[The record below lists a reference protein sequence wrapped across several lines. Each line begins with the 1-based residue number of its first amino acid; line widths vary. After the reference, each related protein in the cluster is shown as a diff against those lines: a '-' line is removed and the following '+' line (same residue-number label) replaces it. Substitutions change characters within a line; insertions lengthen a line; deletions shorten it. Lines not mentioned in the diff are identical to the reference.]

1 MGERPF
7 AIGVDLG
14 GTKIEVAHVE
24 QGVVRRRRRV
34 ATDVAGGAEA
44 VEKQIVTAV
53 RSLAQEASA
62 HPLGVG
68 VGVAGQIEPGTGRVH
83 FAPNLQW
90 HDVPLQSSLAHTLGL
105 PVVVTNDVRAATW
118 GEWLHGAGKGCDD
131 LICLFVGT
139 GIGGGVVTDGR
150 MLVGANNSA
159 GELGHVTVAVDGPKC
174 HCPNRG
180 CLEALASGWAI
191 AEQAQA
197 AVAADPAGGAALLQL
212 AGGKLSEV
220 NSRLVAQAAHSGDP
234 LAQRL
239 VDRVAENL
247 TAGVVGLVNAF
258 NPACFILGGGV
269 IEGFPELIQRVR
281 DGVMQRAL
289 AAATAGLQVVGS
301 QLHNDAGVVGAAAVA
316 ARALTA

>member
-1 MGERPF
+1 MGEQPF

-24 QGVVRRRRRV
+24 GGVVRRRLRV

-44 VEKQIVTAV
+44 VQEQIVTAV
-53 RSLAQEASA
+53 RALAKEAAA

-68 VGVAGQIEPGTGRVH
+68 VGVAGQIEAGTGLVH

-90 HDVPLQSSLAHTLGL
+90 HDVPLQGTLAHALGL

-118 GEWLHGAGKGCDD
+118 GEWLHGAGRGCDD

-139 GIGGGVVTDGR
+139 GIGGGVVSGGR

-159 GELGHVTVAVDGPKC
+159 GELGHVTVDVAGPQC

-191 AEQAQA
+191 AAQAQA
-197 AVAADPAGGAALLQL
+197 AVAADPTAGRTLLQL
-212 AGGKLSEV
+212 AGGKAEAI
-220 NSRLVAQAAHSGDP
+220 NSHLVAQAAHGGDP
-234 LAQRL
+234 LAQGV
-239 VDRVAENL
+239 VDRVGDAL

-258 NPACFILGGGV
+258 NPARFILGGGV
-269 IEGFPELIQRVR
+269 IEGFPELIERVR
-281 DGVMQRAL
+281 
-289 AAATAGLQVVGS
+289 AA
-301 QLHNDAGVVGAAAVA
+301 
-316 ARALTA
+316 